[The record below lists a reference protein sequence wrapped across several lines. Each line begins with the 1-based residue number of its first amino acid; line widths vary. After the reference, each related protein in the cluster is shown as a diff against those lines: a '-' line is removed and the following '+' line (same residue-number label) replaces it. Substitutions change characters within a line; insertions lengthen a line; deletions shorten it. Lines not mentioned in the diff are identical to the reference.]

1 MSMQIMS
8 HVALA
13 CKDQVATEAFYT
25 NYLGFRRV
33 RVFPV
38 DEDEQI
44 VFIKMQDCAFYLEL
58 FRAKEDSPLPAPTND
73 GPWYPTIRHLAF
85 KVDSVDAKLAEM
97 GNAVQVM
104 QGPMDFD
111 DFIPGWRTVWVS
123 DPDGNIVE
131 ISEGFMDSGGE

>member
-1 MSMQIMS
+1 MSMQIIS

-13 CKDQVATEAFYT
+13 CKDPVATEAFYT

-33 RVFPV
+33 RAFPAG
-38 DEDEQI
+38 ENEQI

-58 FRAKEDSPLPAPTND
+58 FQAREDSPLPTPMHD
-73 GPWYPTIRHLAF
+73 GPWYPSIRHLAF
-85 KVDSVDAKLAEM
+85 KVNSVDAKLMEM
-97 GNAVQVM
+97 GQAVQVM

-111 DFIPGWRTVWVS
+111 DAIPGWRTVWVS

-131 ISEGFMDSGGE
+131 ISEGFMDAG

>member
-1 MSMQIMS
+1 MSMQIIA
-8 HVALA
+8 HLALA
-13 CKDQVATEAFYT
+13 CKDPAATEVFYT

-33 RVFPV
+33 RVFLAG
-38 DEDEQI
+38 ESEQI

-58 FRAKEDSPLPAPTND
+58 FQAREDSPLPAPTKD
-73 GPWYPTIRHLAF
+73 GPWYPSIRHLAF

-97 GNAVQVM
+97 GQAAHVM

-111 DFIPGWRTVWVS
+111 DAIPGWRTVWVS

-131 ISEGFMDSGGE
+131 ISEGFMDAG

>member
-1 MSMQIMS
+1 MSMQIIS

-13 CKDQVATEAFYT
+13 CKDRVATEAFYT
-25 NYLGFRRV
+25 NYLGFRRI
-33 RVFPV
+33 RSFPAGEN
-38 DEDEQI
+38 DQI

-58 FRAKEDSPLPAPTND
+58 FKAREDSPLPSPAND
-73 GPWYPTIRHLAF
+73 GPWYPSIRHLAF

-97 GNAVQVM
+97 GQAVQVM

-111 DFIPGWRTVWVS
+111 DAIPGWRTVWVS

-131 ISEGFMDSGGE
+131 ISEGFMDVD